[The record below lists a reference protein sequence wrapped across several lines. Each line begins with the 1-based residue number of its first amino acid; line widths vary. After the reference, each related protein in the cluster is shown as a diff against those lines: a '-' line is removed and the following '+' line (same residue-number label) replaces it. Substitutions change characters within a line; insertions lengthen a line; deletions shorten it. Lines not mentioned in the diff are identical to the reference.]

1 MPDPVA
7 EDLAAGG
14 PAHDAVV
21 DDAGVRWAG
30 EVEPLSGPVTQPLRE
45 SIEPARIGSAARLAR
60 HRIRLSDGHE
70 VGLAVC
76 GRGIPLVVVHGF
88 SAEGFLYAQTLS
100 RLVSMGYKVIAIDT
114 AGHGGT
120 QGLPRGGGDLH
131 GYSELLGR
139 AVRELGIKR
148 AVLAGHSMGGRLVVE
163 LAADHPDLAVAVVL
177 LDAIVGD
184 TWDRMVNV
192 FRVMPPLLG
201 VVGAALAVDSLSTVP
216 LFKDPRQAVKLMR
229 LALPVGAGIASHP
242 WQLLGPSVSILRSR
256 GSGHLL
262 DTLARA
268 HVPVI
273 AIHGDKDVA
282 VPIATAKEAA
292 RRARG
297 HLVVVHDASHSWL
310 LKDPETLPA
319 IMYDLLGNGLGS
331 AQRRALREEG
341 LAPESA
347 DEAAV
352 EAALY
357 EPDALVLALTPEAVS
372 PTPADRRRV
381 HPRRP
386 RYRWTVHAPLA

>member
-1 MPDPVA
+1 MPDRGG
-7 EDLAAGG
+7 DTLAHEAI
-14 PAHDAVV
+14 V

-30 EVEPLSGPVTQPLRE
+30 EVEPLTGPITQPLRE
-45 SIEPARIGSAARLAR
+45 GIEPARIGSSARLAR
-60 HRIRLSDGHE
+60 HRVRLSDGHE

-139 AVRELGIKR
+139 AIRELGIKQ
-148 AVLAGHSMGGRLVVE
+148 AVLAGHSMGGRLVTE
-163 LAADHPDLAVAVVL
+163 LAAEQPDLAIAVIL

-192 FRVMPPLLG
+192 FRVAPPLLG
-201 VVGAALAVDSLSTVP
+201 FVGATLAVDSLSTVP

-242 WQLLGPSVSILRSR
+242 WQLLGPTVSILRSR

-262 DTLARA
+262 DALAAER
-268 HVPVI
+268 VPVI

-292 RRARG
+292 RRAKG
-297 HLVVVHDASHSWL
+297 HFVVVHDASHSWL

-331 AQRRALREEG
+331 AQRRALRANG
-341 LAPESA
+341 VAPGGA
-347 DEAAV
+347 DEDAV

-357 EPDALVLALTPEAVS
+357 EPDALVLTLTPDEVTPS
-372 PTPADRRRV
+372 PAQRKKV

-386 RYRWTVHAPLA
+386 RYRYTVHPPLR

>member
-1 MPDPVA
+1 MPDRGG
-7 EDLAAGG
+7 DTLA
-14 PAHDAVV
+14 HEAVV

-30 EVEPLSGPVTQPLRE
+30 EVEPLTGPITQPLRE
-45 SIEPARIGSAARLAR
+45 GIEPARIGSGARLAR
-60 HRIRLSDGHE
+60 HRVRLSDGHE

-139 AVRELGIKR
+139 AIRELGIR
-148 AVLAGHSMGGRLVVE
+148 QAVLAGHSMGGRLVTE
-163 LAADHPDLAVAVVL
+163 LAAEQPDLAVAVIL

-192 FRVMPPLLG
+192 FRVAPPLLG
-201 VVGAALAVDSLSTVP
+201 FVGATLAVDSLSTVP

-242 WQLLGPSVSILRSR
+242 WQLLGPTVSILRSR

-262 DTLARA
+262 DALAAER
-268 HVPVI
+268 VPLI

-292 RRARG
+292 RRAKG
-297 HLVVVHDASHSWL
+297 HFVVVHDASHSWL

-331 AQRRALREEG
+331 AQRRALRAHG
-341 LAPESA
+341 VAPGAA
-347 DEAAV
+347 DEEAV

-357 EPDALVLALTPEAVS
+357 EPDALVLALTPEEVTPS
-372 PTPADRRRV
+372 PAERKKV

-386 RYRWTVHAPLA
+386 RYRYTVHPPLR

>member
-1 MPDPVA
+1 MPDPA
-7 EDLAAGG
+7 PPGG
-14 PAHDAVV
+14 VHPDAVV

-30 EVEPLSGPVTQPLRE
+30 EVEPLTGPITQPLRE
-45 SIEPARIGSAARLAR
+45 GIEPARIGSAARLAR

-120 QGLPRGGGDLH
+120 QGLPRGGGDLAR
-131 GYSELLGR
+131 YAELLGR
-139 AVRELGIKR
+139 AIRELGVRR

-163 LAADHPDLAVAVVL
+163 LAADQPDLAIAVIL

-192 FRVMPPLLG
+192 FRVMPPLLSL
-201 VVGAALAVDSLSTVP
+201 VGAALAVDTVSTVP
-216 LFKDPRQAVKLMR
+216 LFKDRGQAAKLLR
-229 LALPVGAGIASHP
+229 LAVPMGAGIARHP
-242 WQLLGPSVSILRSR
+242 WQLLGPSMSILRSR

-262 DTLARA
+262 DKLAEER
-268 HVPVI
+268 VPVI

-292 RRARG
+292 KRAHG
-297 HLVVVHDASHSWL
+297 HFVVVRDASHSWL

-319 IMYDLLGNGLGS
+319 IMYELLGDGLGS
-331 AQRRALREEG
+331 AQRRALRAAG
-341 LAPESA
+341 LAPGLA
-347 DEAAV
+347 DEDAV
-352 EAALY
+352 ERALY
-357 EPDALVLALTPEAVS
+357 DPDALVLRLTPEFVA
-372 PTPADRRRV
+372 PTPADRKKV

-386 RYRWTVHAPLA
+386 RYRWKVHPPLH

>member
-1 MPDPVA
+1 MPDSAVPQS
-7 EDLAAGG
+7 
-14 PAHDAVV
+14 AHPDAVV

-30 EVEPLSGPVTQPLRE
+30 EVEPLIGPVTQPLRE
-45 SIEPARIGSAARLAR
+45 GIEPARIGSAARLAR

-88 SAEGFLYAQTLS
+88 SAEGLLYAQTLS

-120 QGLPRGGGDLH
+120 QGLPRGGGDLAD
-131 GYSELLGR
+131 YSELLGR
-139 AVRELGIKR
+139 AIRELGIRK
-148 AVLAGHSMGGRLVVE
+148 AILAGHSMGGRLVVE
-163 LAADHPDLAVAVVL
+163 LAANQPDLAIAVVL

-201 VVGAALAVDSLSTVP
+201 LVGAALAVDTVSTVP
-216 LFKDPRQAVKLMR
+216 LFKDPRQATKLLR
-229 LALPVGAGIASHP
+229 LAVPMGAGIARHP
-242 WQLLGPSVSILRSR
+242 WQLLGPSLSILRSR

-262 DTLARA
+262 DKLAEER
-268 HVPVI
+268 VPLF

-292 RRARG
+292 KRARG
-297 HLVVVHDASHSWL
+297 HFVVVHDASHSWL

-319 IMYDLLGNGLGS
+319 IIYELLGNGLGS
-331 AQRRALREEG
+331 AQRRALRQAG
-341 LAPESA
+341 LAPGRA
-347 DEAAV
+347 DDEAV

-357 EPDALVLALTPEAVS
+357 DPDALVLQLTPDFVA
-372 PTPADRRRV
+372 PTPADRQKV

-386 RYRWTVHAPLA
+386 RYQWTVHPPLP

>member
-1 MPDPVA
+1 MPDRAPPGSVH
-7 EDLAAGG
+7 
-14 PAHDAVV
+14 PDAVV

-30 EVEPLSGPVTQPLRE
+30 EVEPLTGPITQPLRE
-45 SIEPARIGSAARLAR
+45 GIEPARIGSAARLAR

-120 QGLPRGGGDLH
+120 QGLPRGGGDLA

-139 AVRELGIKR
+139 AIRELGIRR

-163 LAADHPDLAVAVVL
+163 LAADQPDLAIAVIL

-201 VVGAALAVDSLSTVP
+201 LVGAALAVDSLSTVP
-216 LFKDPRQAVKLMR
+216 LFKDRSQAMKLAR
-229 LALPVGAGIASHP
+229 LAIPVGAGIARHP

-262 DTLARA
+262 DKLAEER
-268 HVPVI
+268 VPVI

-292 RRARG
+292 KRAHG
-297 HLVVVHDASHSWL
+297 HFVVVRDASHSWL

-319 IMYDLLGNGLGS
+319 IIYELLGDGLGS
-331 AQRRALREEG
+331 AQRRALRGAG
-341 LAPESA
+341 LAPGLA
-347 DEAAV
+347 DEDAV
-352 EAALY
+352 EGALY
-357 EPDALVLALTPEAVS
+357 DPDALVLQLTPEFVA
-372 PTPADRRRV
+372 PTPADRKKV

-386 RYRWTVHAPLA
+386 RYRWTVHPPLH